1 MYWIVTTYKAHIFT
15 QIYAPAARNYGGT
28 HGSLVWPVATYGCY
42 YYFASAAVAV
52 DSSHMTASSSTS
64 WSRFSPPSNF
74 VNGHVSTM
82 WFMVCRWPQ
91 SQEGDWARPHY
102 FVQVIQR
109 HGPWPVPTAV
119 KDGHSKWMKKH
130 VLTPLRWKDWERFC
144 GFRGQLRKQMSGFL
158 TKLE

>member
-64 WSRFSPPSNF
+64 WSRKIVHRQILLMGTCRQCGSWSVAGHNHRKVIGPDPIILCKLSHDMGLDLSLRLWKTDTQNEWRNTSWRLWDERTEKDSAGF
-74 VNGHVSTM
+74 VDNY
-82 WFMVCRWPQ
+82 
-91 SQEGDWARPHY
+91 EN
-102 FVQVIQR
+102 
-109 HGPWPVPTAV
+109 
-119 KDGHSKWMKKH
+119 KW
-130 VLTPLRWKDWERFC
+130 V
-144 GFRGQLRKQMSGFL
+144 GS
-158 TKLE
+158 